1 MAFQR
6 GSRGRGGRR
15 GPGRDDFREEE
26 GGLEDNVVQIYRCA
40 KVVKGGR
47 RFSFA
52 ALVVVGDRDGQVG
65 IGYGKA
71 NEVPLAVE
79 KGIAEAKKGLQRI
92 ALKSGTIPHQ
102 VIGRHGASR
111 VVLVPASEGT
121 GVIAGKKLRP
131 LLELAGIRNVLTKAY
146 GSTAPK
152 NLLKAGLLALK
163 ALRTPETIAA
173 LRGVELS

>member
-1 MAFQR
+1 MAFDR
-6 GSRGRGGRR
+6 RHR
-15 GPGRDDFREEE
+15 GPRRRSGRDEFEEE

-79 KGIAEAKKGLQRI
+79 KGISEAKKSLFRVPMKGR
-92 ALKSGTIPHQ
+92 TIPHK

-131 LLELAGIRNVLTKAY
+131 LLELAGIHNVLTKAY
-146 GSTAPK
+146 GSTSPK
-152 NLLKAGLLALK
+152 NLLKAGLDALK
-163 ALRTPETIAA
+163 QLRTAETIAA
-173 LRGVELS
+173 LRGVEL